1 MGLAL
6 TTYIHFVLDTLEELV
21 RLFHGEVDV
30 VELFTVLLEEPDHEH
45 LVGLFFE
52 FRVPQVE
59 FNRVLVFHSPFV
71 IVFHE
76 EGGGG
81 ILFVGGLAVERAFF
95 PGDTLNLVTEN
106 LGGRVDEEPAFI
118 NLEEIGAEELDSLDK
133 LTYIHGVTIIL
144 VEVLDLDVD
153 IIIHGVV
160 VGDVGVVQYIIG
172 DGGRYDIVSTTI
184 DSLEYR
190 LKQGINDRDS
200 FRSNPGSW
208 WCG

>member
-1 MGLAL
+1 MGLAT
-6 TTYIHFVLDTLEELV
+6 TTYIHFVFDTLIKLV
-21 RLFHGEVDV
+21 RLFHREVDI

-45 LVGLFFE
+45 LIRLFFE

-59 FNRVLVFHSPFV
+59 FDRVLVFHPPFI

-81 ILFVGGLAVERAFF
+81 VLFIGGFTVKRAFF

-106 LGGRVDEEPAFI
+106 LGGRIDEEPTFV

-133 LTYIHGVTIIL
+133 LTYIHGVAIIL

-153 IIIHGVV
+153 IVV
-160 VGDVGVVQYIIG
+160 VRDVGVVQYIIG
-172 DGGRYDIVSTTI
+172 HGGH
-184 DSLEYR
+184 DSSVLCIFFNLFQAVIY
-190 LKQGINDRDS
+190 L
-200 FRSNPGSW
+200 
-208 WCG
+208 